1 MEMPLVMA
9 DGKTIAACANA
20 LIEATAL
27 AIVSILE
34 HGEKPPAPASDRK
47 RDQQLNIR
55 LSAEEKLRLE
65 ASAQAEGFA
74 SISDYVRSAAL
85 RAAG

>member
-1 MEMPLVMA
+1 MVMS
-9 DGKTIAACANA
+9 DGKSVQACVRAV
-20 LIEATAL
+20 LEATA
-27 AIVSILE
+27 ATIATMLE
-34 HGEKPPAPASDRK
+34 MGEKPPAPASDRK

-55 LSAEEKLRLE
+55 LSVEEKLRLQ
-65 ASAQAEGFA
+65 AVAQSEGFA